1 MGTSKEIK
9 LNNFNHY
16 GNTTMTKATKTNELA
31 MTKEMATKL
40 ARGFKTGIKNKSQV
54 TAILTAALDAWIN
67 RKEIAARDFI
77 LAFWEALNGDKAA
90 VAVVRALMNRLCK
103 RINKE
108 NGNENA
114 PALTVKD
121 GELVD
126 VVPRGGKGG
135 DGGGDGDGDS
145 SFTAIETPK
154 SIEIRGNV
162 AILSAHLK
170 TINDVAI
177 RAALKQAIAELAAKL

>member
-1 MGTSKEIK
+1 MK
-9 LNNFNHY
+9 
-16 GNTTMTKATKTNELA
+16 KATKTNELA

-114 PALTVKD
+114 PALTVKN
-121 GELVD
+121 GELVE
-126 VVPRGGKGG
+126 VVPRGGNGGG
-135 DGGGDGDGDS
+135 DGGEGEGS

-162 AILSAHLK
+162 AILSAHLE

>member
-1 MGTSKEIK
+1 
-9 LNNFNHY
+9 
-16 GNTTMTKATKTNELA
+16 MTKLAKAKATNTAPVLA
-31 MTKEMATKL
+31 TTKEMAIKL

-54 TAILTAALDAWIN
+54 TAKLTETLDLWIT
-67 RKEIAARDFI
+67 KKDVDARDFI
-77 LAFWEALNGDKAA
+77 LAFWDALNGDKASIA
-90 VAVVRALMNRLCK
+90 VTRALINRICK

-126 VVPRGGKGG
+126 VVPRGSKGG
-135 DGGGDGDGDS
+135 NGGGDGEGDGS

-162 AILSAHLK
+162 AILNAHLE

-177 RAALKQAIAELAAKL
+177 RAALKQAIAELIAKL

>member
-1 MGTSKEIK
+1 MK
-9 LNNFNHY
+9 
-16 GNTTMTKATKTNELA
+16 KATTATATNELA
-31 MTKEMATKL
+31 MTNEMAVKL
-40 ARGFKTGIKNKSQV
+40 ARGFKTGIKNKTQV
-54 TAILTAALDAWIN
+54 TAILTAALDSWIN
-67 RKEIAARDFI
+67 SKDIAARDFI

-126 VVPRGGKGG
+126 VVPRGGNGGGEG
-135 DGGGDGDGDS
+135 DGEGS
-145 SFTAIETPK
+145 SFTAKETPK
-154 SIEIRGNV
+154 SIELRGNI
-162 AILSAHLK
+162 AILSAHLE

>member
-1 MGTSKEIK
+1 
-9 LNNFNHY
+9 
-16 GNTTMTKATKTNELA
+16 MTKATKTNELA
-31 MTKEMATKL
+31 MTKEIATKL

-54 TAILTAALDAWIN
+54 TAILSEALELWIT
-67 RKEIAARDFI
+67 KKDIAARDFI
-77 LAFWEALNGDKAA
+77 LAFWDALNGDKASIA
-90 VAVVRALMNRLCK
+90 VTRALINRICK

-108 NGNENA
+108 LGKPNA

-126 VVPRGGKGG
+126 VVPRGGNGGG
-135 DGGGDGDGDS
+135 DGGEGEGS

-162 AILSAHLK
+162 AILSAHLE

>member
-1 MGTSKEIK
+1 MKK
-9 LNNFNHY
+9 A
-16 GNTTMTKATKTNELA
+16 TKATATNELA

-40 ARGFKTGIKNKSQV
+40 ARGFKTGIKNKQQV
-54 TAILTAALDAWIN
+54 TAKLTEALDVWIT
-67 RKEIAARDFI
+67 KKDISGRDFI
-77 LAFWEALNGDKAA
+77 LAFWEALNGDKLAIA
-90 VAVVRALMNRLCK
+90 VTRALINRICK

-108 NGNENA
+108 NGNPNA

-126 VVPRGGKGG
+126 VIPRGGN
-135 DGGGDGDGDS
+135 GGGDGEGDGS
-145 SFTAIETPK
+145 SFTEKETPK
-154 SIEIRGNV
+154 SIELRGNI
-162 AILSAHLK
+162 AILSAHLE

>member
-1 MGTSKEIK
+1 MK
-9 LNNFNHY
+9 
-16 GNTTMTKATKTNELA
+16 KATKAKTVTNAPVLA
-31 MTKEMATKL
+31 MTNEMAVKL
-40 ARGFKTGIKNKSQV
+40 ARGFKTGIKNKTQV

-108 NGNENA
+108 NGKPNA

-126 VVPRGGKGG
+126 VVPRGGNGGGEGEG
-135 DGGGDGDGDS
+135 DGS
-145 SFTAIETPK
+145 IFTAKETPK
-154 SIEIRGNV
+154 SIELRGNI
-162 AILSAHLK
+162 AILRAHLE
-170 TINDVAI
+170 TVNDVAI
-177 RAALKQAIAELAAKL
+177 RAALKQAIAAYAAQL

>member
-1 MGTSKEIK
+1 
-9 LNNFNHY
+9 
-16 GNTTMTKATKTNELA
+16 MTKLAKATTATTAPVLA
-31 MTKEMATKL
+31 MTNEMAVKL
-40 ARGFKTGIKNKSQV
+40 ARGFKTGIKNKTQV

-67 RKEIAARDFI
+67 KKEIAARDFI

-126 VVPRGGKGG
+126 VVPRGGN
-135 DGGGDGDGDS
+135 GGGEGEGEGN
-145 SFTAIETPK
+145 SFTAKETPK

-162 AILSAHLK
+162 AILNAHLE

-177 RAALKQAIAELAAKL
+177 RAALKQAIAELIAKL

>member
-1 MGTSKEIK
+1 
-9 LNNFNHY
+9 
-16 GNTTMTKATKTNELA
+16 MTKATTATTATTAPVLA
-31 MTKEMATKL
+31 MTNEMAVKL
-40 ARGFKTGIKNKSQV
+40 ARGFKTGIKNKTQV

-67 RKEIAARDFI
+67 KKEIAARDFI

-126 VVPRGGKGG
+126 VVPRGGN
-135 DGGGDGDGDS
+135 GGGDGEGDGS
-145 SFTAIETPK
+145 SFTAKETPK
-154 SIEIRGNV
+154 SIELRGNIE
-162 AILSAHLK
+162 ILNAHLE

-177 RAALKQAIAELAAKL
+177 RAALKQAIAELIAKL

>member
-1 MGTSKEIK
+1 
-9 LNNFNHY
+9 
-16 GNTTMTKATKTNELA
+16 MTKATTATTATTAPVLA
-31 MTKEMATKL
+31 MTNEMAVKL
-40 ARGFKTGIKNKSQV
+40 ARGFKTGIKNKTQV

-67 RKEIAARDFI
+67 KKEIAARDFI

-126 VVPRGGKGG
+126 VVPRGGN
-135 DGGGDGDGDS
+135 GGGDGEGDGS
-145 SFTAIETPK
+145 SFTAKETPK
-154 SIEIRGNV
+154 SIELRGNIE
-162 AILSAHLK
+162 ILNAHLE

>member
-1 MGTSKEIK
+1 MTKLDAKDIK
-9 LNNFNHY
+9 LAQ
-16 GNTTMTKATKTNELA
+16 TLA
-31 MTKEMATKL
+31 K
-40 ARGFKTGIKNKSQV
+40 GFKAGIKNK
-54 TAILTAALDAWIN
+54 AMLTPVIDSALRAYIN
-67 RKEIAARDFI
+67 EKSIADRDFI
-77 LAFWEALNGDKAA
+77 LAFWDALNEDKPSEASA
-90 VAVVRALMNRLCK
+90 RTIINRNSK

-114 PALTVKD
+114 PALTVKN
-121 GELVD
+121 GELVE
-126 VVPRGGKGG
+126 VVPRGSKGG
-135 DGGGDGDGDS
+135 NGGGDGDGS

-162 AILSAHLK
+162 AILSAHLE

>member
-1 MGTSKEIK
+1 MKK
-9 LNNFNHY
+9 A
-16 GNTTMTKATKTNELA
+16 TKATTVITPA

-40 ARGFKTGIKNKSQV
+40 ARGFKTGIKNKTQV

-77 LAFWEALNGDKAA
+77 LAFWDALNGDKASI
-90 VAVVRALMNRLCK
+90 AVVRALMNRLCK

-108 NGNENA
+108 NGKPNA

-126 VVPRGGKGG
+126 VVPRGGNGG
-135 DGGGDGDGDS
+135 GEGDGDGEGVTVEKVAPLNLELQGALQTLNYMLKNSTD
-145 SFTAIETPK
+145 AIQST
-154 SIEIRGNV
+154 
-162 AILSAHLK
+162 
-170 TINDVAI
+170 
-177 RAALKQAIAELAAKL
+177 ALKYAIAKLAASL

>member
-1 MGTSKEIK
+1 
-9 LNNFNHY
+9 
-16 GNTTMTKATKTNELA
+16 MTKATTATTAPVLA
-31 MTKEMATKL
+31 MTNEMAVKL
-40 ARGFKTGIKNKSQV
+40 ARGFKTGIKNKTQV

-67 RKEIAARDFI
+67 KKEIAARDFI

-126 VVPRGGKGG
+126 VVPRGGN
-135 DGGGDGDGDS
+135 GGGEGEGEGN
-145 SFTAIETPK
+145 SFTAKETPK
-154 SIEIRGNV
+154 SIELRDNIE
-162 AILSAHLK
+162 ILNAHLE

>member
-1 MGTSKEIK
+1 
-9 LNNFNHY
+9 
-16 GNTTMTKATKTNELA
+16 MTKATTATTAPVLA
-31 MTKEMATKL
+31 MTNEMAVKL
-40 ARGFKTGIKNKSQV
+40 ARGFKTGIKNKTQV

-67 RKEIAARDFI
+67 KKEIAARDFI

-126 VVPRGGKGG
+126 VVPRGGN
-135 DGGGDGDGDS
+135 GGGEGEGEGN
-145 SFTAIETPK
+145 SFTAKETPK

-162 AILSAHLK
+162 AILNAHLE

-177 RAALKQAIAELAAKL
+177 RAALKQAIAELIAKL

>member
-9 LNNFNHY
+9 LNNFNQY
-16 GNTTMTKATKTNELA
+16 GNTTMTKATNDLT
-31 MTKEMATKL
+31 MTKEIAIKL

-54 TAILTAALDAWIN
+54 TAKLTETLDLWIT
-67 RKEIAARDFI
+67 KKDIAARDFI
-77 LAFWEALNGDKAA
+77 LAFWDALNGDKASIA
-90 VAVVRALMNRLCK
+90 VTRALINRICK

-108 NGNENA
+108 LGKPNA

-121 GELVD
+121 GELVE
-126 VVPRGGKGG
+126 VVPRGGN
-135 DGGGDGDGDS
+135 GGGDGDGDS

-154 SIEIRGNV
+154 SIELRGNIE
-162 AILSAHLK
+162 ILSAHLK

>member
-1 MGTSKEIK
+1 
-9 LNNFNHY
+9 
-16 GNTTMTKATKTNELA
+16 MTKLAKATTATTAPVLA
-31 MTKEMATKL
+31 MTNEMAVKL
-40 ARGFKTGIKNKSQV
+40 ARGFKTGIKNKTQV

-67 RKEIAARDFI
+67 KKEIAARDFI

-126 VVPRGGKGG
+126 VVPRGGN
-135 DGGGDGDGDS
+135 GGGEGEGEGN
-145 SFTAIETPK
+145 SFTAKETPK
-154 SIEIRGNV
+154 SIELRDNIE
-162 AILSAHLK
+162 ILNAHLE

-177 RAALKQAIAELAAKL
+177 RAALKQAIAELIAKL

>member
-1 MGTSKEIK
+1 
-9 LNNFNHY
+9 
-16 GNTTMTKATKTNELA
+16 MTKATTATTAPVLA
-31 MTKEMATKL
+31 MTNEMAVKL
-40 ARGFKTGIKNKSQV
+40 ARGFKTGIKNKTQV

-67 RKEIAARDFI
+67 KKEIAARDFI

-121 GELVD
+121 GELVE
-126 VVPRGGKGG
+126 VVPRGSKGG
-135 DGGGDGDGDS
+135 NGGGDGEGDGS

-162 AILSAHLK
+162 AILSAHLE

>member
-1 MGTSKEIK
+1 
-9 LNNFNHY
+9 
-16 GNTTMTKATKTNELA
+16 MTKATKAKTATSAPVLA
-31 MTKEMATKL
+31 MTNEMAVKL
-40 ARGFKTGIKNKSQV
+40 ARGFKTGIKNKTQV
-54 TAILTAALDAWIN
+54 TAILTAALDSWIN

-126 VVPRGGKGG
+126 VVPRGGN
-135 DGGGDGDGDS
+135 GGGEGEGG
-145 SFTAIETPK
+145 TKEKKVKK
-154 SIEIRGNV
+154 SKKSKKKKEEVNTSEVKAVKAVKGVKAVKAVKAV
-162 AILSAHLK
+162 APEKEKKKKRK
-170 TINDVAI
+170 TRKTLNGKD
-177 RAALKQAIAELAAKL
+177 

>member
-1 MGTSKEIK
+1 MTKLDAKDIK
-9 LNNFNHY
+9 LAQ
-16 GNTTMTKATKTNELA
+16 TLA
-31 MTKEMATKL
+31 K
-40 ARGFKTGIKNKSQV
+40 GFKAGIKNK
-54 TAILTAALDAWIN
+54 AMLTPVIDSALRAWIN
-67 RKEIAARDFI
+67 EKSIADRDFI
-77 LAFWEALNGDKAA
+77 LAFWDALNEDKPSEASA
-90 VAVVRALMNRLCK
+90 RTIINRNSK

-126 VVPRGGKGG
+126 VVPRGSKGG
-135 DGGGDGDGDS
+135 DGGGDGEGS

-162 AILSAHLK
+162 AILSAHLE

>member
-1 MGTSKEIK
+1 
-9 LNNFNHY
+9 
-16 GNTTMTKATKTNELA
+16 MTKATKAKTATTAPVLA

-40 ARGFKTGIKNKSQV
+40 ARGFKTGIKNKTQV

-67 RKEIAARDFI
+67 SKDIGARDFI
-77 LAFWEALNGDKAA
+77 LAFWDALNGDKAA

-126 VVPRGGKGG
+126 VVPRGGN
-135 DGGGDGDGDS
+135 GGGDGDGEGS
-145 SFTAIETPK
+145 SFTAKETPK
-154 SIEIRGNV
+154 SIELRGNI
-162 AILSAHLK
+162 AILSAHLE

>member
-1 MGTSKEIK
+1 
-9 LNNFNHY
+9 
-16 GNTTMTKATKTNELA
+16 MTKATKAKTATSAPVLA
-31 MTKEMATKL
+31 MTNEMAVKL
-40 ARGFKTGIKNKSQV
+40 ARGFKTGIKNKTQV

-67 RKEIAARDFI
+67 NKEIAARDFI

-126 VVPRGGKGG
+126 VVPRGGN
-135 DGGGDGDGDS
+135 GGGDGEGDGS
-145 SFTAIETPK
+145 SFTEKETPK
-154 SIEIRGNV
+154 SIELREHISL
-162 AILSAHLK
+162 LSAHLE

-177 RAALKQAIAELAAKL
+177 RVALKQAIAAYAAKL

>member
-9 LNNFNHY
+9 LNNFNQY
-16 GNTTMTKATKTNELA
+16 GNTTMTKATNDLT
-31 MTKEMATKL
+31 MTKEIAIKL

-54 TAILTAALDAWIN
+54 TAKLTETLDLWIT
-67 RKEIAARDFI
+67 KKDIAARDFI
-77 LAFWEALNGDKAA
+77 LAFWDALNGDKASIA
-90 VAVVRALMNRLCK
+90 VTRALINRICK

-108 NGNENA
+108 LGKPNA

-121 GELVD
+121 GELVE
-126 VVPRGGKGG
+126 VVPRGGN
-135 DGGGDGDGDS
+135 GGGDGEGS

-154 SIEIRGNV
+154 SIELRGNIE
-162 AILSAHLK
+162 ILSAHLK

>member
-1 MGTSKEIK
+1 MKK
-9 LNNFNHY
+9 A
-16 GNTTMTKATKTNELA
+16 TKATTAPVLA
-31 MTKEMATKL
+31 MTKDMAAKL
-40 ARGFKTGIKNKSQV
+40 ARGFKTGIKNKQQV
-54 TAILTAALDAWIN
+54 TAKLTEASEVWITKKDILG
-67 RKEIAARDFI
+67 RDFI
-77 LAFWEALNGDKAA
+77 LAFWEALNGDAPSIA
-90 VAVVRALMNRLCK
+90 VARSLLNRISK

-108 NGNENA
+108 LGKPNA

-126 VVPRGGKGG
+126 VVPRGSKGG

-162 AILSAHLK
+162 AILSAHLE

-177 RAALKQAIAELAAKL
+177 RSALKQAIAELAAKL

>member
-1 MGTSKEIK
+1 
-9 LNNFNHY
+9 
-16 GNTTMTKATKTNELA
+16 MTKATKATTAPVLA
-31 MTKEMATKL
+31 MTNEMAVKL

-54 TAILTAALDAWIN
+54 TAILSEALELWIT
-67 RKEIAARDFI
+67 KKDIAARDFI
-77 LAFWEALNGDKAA
+77 LAFWDALNGDKASIA
-90 VAVVRALMNRLCK
+90 VTRALINRICK

-108 NGNENA
+108 LGKPNA

-126 VVPRGGKGG
+126 VVPRGGN
-135 DGGGDGDGDS
+135 GGGDGDGEGS

-162 AILSAHLK
+162 AILSAHLE

>member
-1 MGTSKEIK
+1 
-9 LNNFNHY
+9 
-16 GNTTMTKATKTNELA
+16 MTKATKANELA

-54 TAILTAALDAWIN
+54 TAILSEALELWIT
-67 RKEIAARDFI
+67 KKDIAARDFI
-77 LAFWEALNGDKAA
+77 LAFWDALNGDKASIA
-90 VAVVRALMNRLCK
+90 VTRALINRICK

-108 NGNENA
+108 LGKPNA

-121 GELVD
+121 GELVE
-126 VVPRGGKGG
+126 VVPRGGN
-135 DGGGDGDGDS
+135 GGGDGDGDS

-154 SIEIRGNV
+154 SIELRGNIE
-162 AILSAHLK
+162 ILSAHLK

>member
-1 MGTSKEIK
+1 MK
-9 LNNFNHY
+9 
-16 GNTTMTKATKTNELA
+16 KATKAKTETTVITPA
-31 MTKEMATKL
+31 MTKEVATKL
-40 ARGFKTGIKNKSQV
+40 ARGFKTGIKNKTQV
-54 TAILTAALDAWIN
+54 TAILTAALDSWIN

-126 VVPRGGKGG
+126 VVPRGGNGGGEG
-135 DGGGDGDGDS
+135 DGEGS
-145 SFTAIETPK
+145 SFTAKETPK
-154 SIEIRGNV
+154 SIELRGNI
-162 AILSAHLK
+162 AILSAHLE